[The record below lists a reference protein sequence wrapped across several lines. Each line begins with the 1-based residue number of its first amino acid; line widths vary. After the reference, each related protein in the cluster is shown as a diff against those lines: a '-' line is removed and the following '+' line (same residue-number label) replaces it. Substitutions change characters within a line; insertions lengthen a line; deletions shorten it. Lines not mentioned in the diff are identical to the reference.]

1 MDCVNVGID
10 KTVDYKIYIK
20 DNIFTDAD
28 LLKQLFGSYSK
39 AMIITDDNVRL
50 LHLDKVIDA
59 LKPYIEN
66 IHIFCLYAKET
77 SKSIQNAE
85 KILAKLA
92 DNKFRKDDVIISLG
106 GGMVSDIAGFC
117 ASVYKRGCS
126 LAHVPTTLLAQ
137 VDASIGG
144 KTAVNTGAGKNM
156 IGTIYHPNFVLCDTT
171 LLKTLSFNA
180 YFEGFAE
187 IIKYALIC
195 DKELFEYLENTDIA
209 DIRSNIKGIITKC
222 VKHKAEIVASDE
234 ADNRQRLKL
243 NFGHTIAHA
252 VEKYYGYKI
261 YSHPRAV
268 GIGLY
273 STVLICEN
281 EGICKQGAAQR
292 VKTLLEKFSLDYKM
306 PQISKEDFYTIIAND
321 KKVSSGGLKE
331 TVISDIGQSKII
343 LLDDDKIKNIAQKY
357 LKELK

>member
-1 MDCVNVGID
+1 MDFVNVGID
-10 KTVDYKIYIK
+10 RTVDYKIYIEN
-20 DNIFTDAD
+20 NIFAD
-28 LLKQLFGSYSK
+28 TGLLKSVFSKYAK

-50 LHLDKVIDA
+50 LHLDKVIAA

-66 IHIFCLYAKET
+66 IYIFCLYAKET

-85 KILAKLA
+85 KILAKLN
-92 DNKFRKDDVIISLG
+92 DNKFRKDDIIISLG

-126 LAHVPTTLLAQ
+126 LAHVPTTVLAQ

-156 IGTIYHPNFVLCDTT
+156 IGTIYHPNFVLCDTSM
-171 LLKTLSFNA
+171 LQTLSGEA
-180 YFEGFAE
+180 YYEGFAE

-195 DKELFEYLENTDIA
+195 DKELFEYLENTDIFQ
-209 DIRSNIKGIITKC
+209 IRNNIATVITKC
-222 VKHKAEIVASDE
+222 VKHKADIVAYDE
-234 ADNRQRLKL
+234 ADNNERLKL

-252 VEKYYGYKI
+252 IEKYYGFKI

-281 EGICKQGAAQR
+281 EGICKQGTAQR
-292 VKTLLEKFSLDYKM
+292 IKTLLKKFSLEYKM
-306 PQISKEDFYTIIAND
+306 PQIASEDFYTIIAND
-321 KKVSSGGLKE
+321 KKFSSGGLKE
-331 TVISDIGQSKII
+331 TVITDIGQSKII
-343 LLDDDKIKNIAQKY
+343 LLDDSKIKNIAEKY

>member
-10 KTVDYKIYIK
+10 KTVYYKIYIK
-20 DNIFTDAD
+20 DNIFVDTD
-28 LLKQLFGSYSK
+28 LLKPLFCKYSK

-50 LHLDKVIDA
+50 LHLDKVIAA

-66 IHIFCLYAKET
+66 IYIFCLYAKET

-92 DNKFRKDDVIISLG
+92 DNKFRKDDIIISLG

-117 ASVYKRGCS
+117 ASVYKRGCA
-126 LAHVPTTLLAQ
+126 LAHVPTTVLAQ

-144 KTAVNTGAGKNM
+144 KTAVNTGMGKNM
-156 IGTIYHPNFVLCDTT
+156 IGTIYHPNFVLCDTS
-171 LLKTLSFNA
+171 LLSTLSDEA
-180 YFEGFAE
+180 YFESFAE

-195 DKELFEYLENTDIA
+195 DRELFEYLENTDTI
-209 DIRSNIKGIITKC
+209 DIRNNIATVITKC
-222 VKHKAEIVASDE
+222 VNHKAGIVAIDD
-234 ADNRQRLKL
+234 ADNNERLKL

-252 VEKYYGYKI
+252 IEKYYGYKI

-268 GIGLY
+268 GIGMY

-292 VKTLLEKFSLDYKM
+292 VKTLLEKFSLEYKM
-306 PQISKEDFYTIIAND
+306 PQISKEDFYAIIAND
-321 KKVSSGGLKE
+321 KKLSAGGLKE
-331 TVISDIGQSKII
+331 TVICDIGESKII
-343 LLDDDKIKNIAQKY
+343 LLDDDKIKNIAEKY

>member
-20 DNIFTDAD
+20 DNIFADTD
-28 LLKQLFGSYSK
+28 LLKPLFCKHSK

-50 LHLDKVIDA
+50 LHLDNVLRA

-66 IHIFCLYAKET
+66 IFIFCLYAKET

-85 KILAKLA
+85 KILAKLS
-92 DNKFRKDDVIISLG
+92 DNKFRKDDIIISLG

-117 ASVYKRGCS
+117 ASVYKRGCA
-126 LAHVPTTLLAQ
+126 LAHVPTTVLAQ

-156 IGTIYHPNFVLCDTT
+156 IGTIYHPNFVLCDTSM
-171 LLKTLSFNA
+171 LKTLSFDA
-180 YFEGFAE
+180 YFEGFSE

-195 DKELFEYLENTDIA
+195 DKELFEYLESADTSDIKN
-209 DIRSNIKGIITKC
+209 NITEIITKC
-222 VKHKAEIVASDE
+222 VKHKADIVAIDD
-234 ADNRQRLKL
+234 ADNSERLKL

-261 YSHPRAV
+261 YSHPHAV
-268 GIGLY
+268 GIGMY
-273 STVLICEN
+273 ATVFISEN
-281 EGICKQGAAQR
+281 EGICKQGTAQR
-292 VKTLLEKFSLDYKM
+292 VKALLEKFSLEYKM

-321 KKVSSGGLKE
+321 KKFSGGGLKE
-331 TVISDIGQSKII
+331 TIITDIGQNKII
-343 LLDDDKIKNIAQKY
+343 LLTDDKIKSIAQKY

>member
-20 DNIFTDAD
+20 DNIFADAD
-28 LLKQLFGSYSK
+28 LLKPLFCKYSK

-50 LHLDKVIDA
+50 LHLDNVVRA

-66 IHIFCLYAKET
+66 IFIFCLYAKET

-85 KILAKLA
+85 KILAKLS
-92 DNKFRKDDVIISLG
+92 DKKFRKDDIIISLG
-106 GGMVSDIAGFC
+106 GGMISDIAGFC
-117 ASVYKRGCS
+117 ASVYKRGCA
-126 LAHVPTTLLAQ
+126 LAHVPTTVLAQ

-156 IGTIYHPNFVLCDTT
+156 IGTIYHPNFVLCDST
-171 LLKTLSFNA
+171 LLKTLPEKA
-180 YFEGFAE
+180 YCEGFAE

-195 DKELFEYLENTDIA
+195 DKELFEYLENTDTEDIKNNIA
-209 DIRSNIKGIITKC
+209 KVISKC
-222 VKHKAEIVASDE
+222 VNHKAKIVAIDD
-234 ADNRQRLKL
+234 ADNNERLKL
-243 NFGHTIAHA
+243 NFGHTIAHTI
-252 VEKYYGYKI
+252 EKYYGYKI

-268 GIGLY
+268 SIGLY
-273 STVLICEN
+273 ETVLICEN
-281 EGICKQGAAQR
+281 EGICKQGTERR

-306 PQISKEDFYTIIAND
+306 PQISKEDFYAIITND
-321 KKVSSGGLKE
+321 KKFSSGGLKE
-331 TVISDIGQSKII
+331 TVITDIGVSKII
-343 LLDDDKIKNIAQKY
+343 LIDDQRIKNITEKY